1 MAAVAVAVGVG
12 VVVVVELPPQATRT
26 IDAIRME
33 LDLSGKF
40 KRLFML
46 NLKGLIY
53 YFY

>member
-1 MAAVAVAVGVG
+1 MAAVAVGVG
-12 VVVVVELPPQATRT
+12 VVVVVELPPQATKT